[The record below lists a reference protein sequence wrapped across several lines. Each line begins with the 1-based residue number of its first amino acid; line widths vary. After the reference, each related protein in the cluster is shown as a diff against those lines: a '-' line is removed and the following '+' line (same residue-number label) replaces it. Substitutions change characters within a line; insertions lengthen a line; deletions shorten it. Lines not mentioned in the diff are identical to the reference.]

1 MKPLPSVFG
10 WFASALILLLAGR
23 LQGAPSPIGTGQFS
37 NITLGALQNPAAV
50 NRQWPDLIDYDV
62 DPGTWTYDVYVPPT
76 YDGTKPYGVVVFIT
90 SDSTPG
96 VVLQTASSDKNL
108 IWISPRNVGNNQG
121 DYTLRF
127 GASLL
132 ALYRAKEM
140 FNIDSRRVYTSG
152 KSGGA
157 RIASAL
163 AFYHSEIIKG
173 TAPSAGFCLPR
184 LNAVTPDYVT
194 NSSGQT
200 DSYYDYSL
208 NWFFGEDVNAIN
220 ATGLSRKVRSYLI
233 THYDDYRDYYFV
245 ESFHCAYEPQGQI
258 CFLSNAPGGHQ
269 DPSDAEM
276 EEAIGYLDRDDIFPV
291 NANATAGAGGFS
303 GMSNISQSGA
313 SAVEATS
320 GGKTTYTLTPTLG
333 AVAATKTGSTFYWD
347 NVNGSTVRWLWEV
360 KNAAPT
366 NQKTCFGLWFAGET
380 WGGGAPVSVTSGT
393 NPGILITITQNGSL
407 NRMVVSARSDS
418 GGETIFYDGY
428 CSFVPAY
435 STAWTSTQTGYLSGT
450 GSPVEIRM
458 DLNRSRWQL
467 TFNGINLNGATNSIA
482 SGTQI
487 PRVKANDSD
496 NKRMIYGYW
505 DSALG
510 TSFWK
515 HDIYTSRNNTWSP
528 LTKSI
533 LTAATGALSGTGVTP
548 SPMELRYVIASD
560 PNLPDPPLNG
570 PPGLAASSTNSVV

>member
-1 MKPLPSVFG
+1 
-10 WFASALILLLAGR
+10 
-23 LQGAPSPIGTGQFS
+23 
-37 NITLGALQNPAAV
+37 
-50 NRQWPDLIDYDV
+50 
-62 DPGTWTYDVYVPPT
+62 
-76 YDGTKPYGVVVFIT
+76 
-90 SDSTPG
+90 
-96 VVLQTASSDKNL
+96 
-108 IWISPRNVGNNQG
+108 
-121 DYTLRF
+121 
-127 GASLL
+127 
-132 ALYRAKEM
+132 
-140 FNIDSRRVYTSG
+140 
-152 KSGGA
+152 
-157 RIASAL
+157 
-163 AFYHSEIIKG
+163 
-173 TAPSAGFCLPR
+173 
-184 LNAVTPDYVT
+184 
-194 NSSGQT
+194 
-200 DSYYDYSL
+200 
-208 NWFFGEDVNAIN
+208 
-220 ATGLSRKVRSYLI
+220 
-233 THYDDYRDYYFV
+233 
-245 ESFHCAYEPQGQI
+245 
-258 CFLSNAPGGHQ
+258 
-269 DPSDAEM
+269 
-276 EEAIGYLDRDDIFPV
+276 
-291 NANATAGAGGFS
+291 
-303 GMSNISQSGA
+303 
-313 SAVEATS
+313 
-320 GGKTTYTLTPTLG
+320 
-333 AVAATKTGSTFYWD
+333 
-347 NVNGSTVRWLWEV
+347 
-360 KNAAPT
+360 
-366 NQKTCFGLWFAGET
+366 T

-570 PPGLAASSTNSVV
+570 PPGLAASSTNSVVNLTWNALAGATSYTVQRSSVSGGPYTTIQSGITGTSYTDSAVTSGNIYYYTIFAVTASGNTAIVPEVVVGV